1 MKYKYTH
8 WLKIEDDMIKKVWTR
23 LKEYREKYNCNMA
36 VFYKETNFISKYIK
50 LECNQSYQDL
60 DLDVNSISDEGLR
73 HLSYKPKDIC
83 QYKYSIEYF
92 FEINIKGETIM
103 ENIIN
108 EDNIDEYRDNIN
120 INYYDSIKL
129 TLLNILEVSHPKLL
143 KNNQV
148 TESMLDTIS
157 NNLVESDEFNDYIDS
172 FICNEIDKYIKDNN
186 IENEEEEE
194 ENI

>member
-23 LKEYREKYNCNMA
+23 LKEYREKYNCNMS
-36 VFYKETNFISKYIK
+36 VFYKATNFISKYIK

-92 FEINIKGETIM
+92 FERNIGGIMM

-108 EDNIDEYRDNIN
+108 ESNIDEYRDSIDS
-120 INYYDSIKL
+120 NYQDSIKL
-129 TLLNILEVSHPKLL
+129 SLLNILEAAHPQLL
-143 KNNQV
+143 ENNQI
-148 TESMLDTIS
+148 TESMLDDIS
-157 NNLVESDEFNDYIDS
+157 TKISEDEEFNDYIDS
-172 FICNEIDKYIKDNN
+172 LIHDEIDQYIDANN
-186 IENEEEEE
+186 IEEEEE
-194 ENI
+194 DEENI